1 MKTKQNKKKSRE
13 FRSRL
18 FYKNKMYFIASVI
31 MTIVMSFLNLMISWL
46 IQQIMDS
53 MANQN
58 MQSVVRCAWIAASVV
73 IAYTVANAVYRAV
86 YPRFLQRAMQQY
98 RDYAFSRLTQKSLRS
113 FSKEGTALYVSALT
127 NDCTSIENNYL
138 AATFTLIELL
148 FCFLGALIMM
158 LYYSPVMLVL
168 AVALSF
174 LPVAVSMT
182 AGNRLTEQEKE
193 ISKKNERFVS
203 IVNELLSGF
212 PVIKSFRAEAQASRL
227 FSQRNEQAEEAKKNK
242 RRTEQLISLLAND
255 AGIIAQM
262 GIFLAG
268 AWLAISG
275 KGVTAG
281 VVIVFVQLMNYILNP
296 ISQVPLLW
304 SNRKAAIALMEKL
317 SDALSENVREEG
329 REKLNGFSEKI
340 EVKDLTYG
348 YEPESPVLKDLDVQ
362 FDAGKSYAIVGGSGS
377 GKSTLLNLLMG
388 SSSNYQGEICIDGVS
403 IKNIESESLY
413 QLMTSVQ
420 QNVFVFND
428 TIRNNVTMFH
438 EFPDKEVTLAL
449 ERSGLSEFIE
459 KRGED
464 FVCGEN
470 GANLSGGERQRISIA
485 RALLRKSPILL
496 VDEATAALDAATARA
511 VSFSILNLVGM
522 TRIVVTHRLEEAI
535 LRRYDKILVMK
546 NGTIC
551 EQEISIRLCSRK
563 DNFIL
568 CFRLRTEE
576 DNSWCYSSWISQ
588 YLQQHEGEWISRA
601 GHLEQVFS
609 K

>member
-1 MKTKQNKKKSRE
+1 MKQNKKKSRE
-13 FRSRL
+13 FKRRL
-18 FYKNKMYFIASVI
+18 FYKNKMCFIASVI

-138 AATFTLIELL
+138 AATFTLIEFL

-268 AWLAISG
+268 AWLAISS

-329 REKLNGFSEKI
+329 REKLNVFSEKI

-388 SSSNYQGEICIDGVS
+388 SSSNYQGEICIDSVS

-438 EFPDKEVTLAL
+438 EFSDKEVTLAL

-485 RALLRKSPILL
+485 RALLRKSPIIL

-551 EQEISIRLCSRK
+551 EQG
-563 DNFIL
+563 NFDTL
-568 CFRLRTEE
+568 MQQKGQF
-576 DNSWCYSSWISQ
+576 YSLFQIA
-588 YLQQHEGEWISRA
+588 H
-601 GHLEQVFS
+601 
-609 K
+609 

>member
-1 MKTKQNKKKSRE
+1 MKQNKKKSRE
-13 FRSRL
+13 FKRRL
-18 FYKNKMYFIASVI
+18 FYKNKICFIASVI

-98 RDYAFSRLTQKSLRS
+98 RDYTFSRLTQKSLRS

-138 AATFTLIELL
+138 TATFTLIELL

-212 PVIKSFRAEAQASRL
+212 PVIKSFRAETQASRL

-348 YEPESPVLKDLDVQ
+348 YEPESHVLKDLDVQ

-388 SSSNYQGEICIDGVS
+388 SSSNYRGEICIDGVS

-522 TRIVVTHRLEEAI
+522 TRIVVTHCLEEAI

-551 EQEISIRLCSRK
+551 EQG
-563 DNFIL
+563 NFDTL
-568 CFRLRTEE
+568 MQQKGQF
-576 DNSWCYSSWISQ
+576 YSLFQIA
-588 YLQQHEGEWISRA
+588 H
-601 GHLEQVFS
+601 
-609 K
+609 

>member
-1 MKTKQNKKKSRE
+1 MKQNKKKSRE
-13 FRSRL
+13 FKRRL
-18 FYKNKMYFIASVI
+18 FYKNKICFIASVI

-98 RDYAFSRLTQKSLRS
+98 RDYTFSRLTQKSLRS

-138 AATFTLIELL
+138 TATFTLIELL

-212 PVIKSFRAEAQASRL
+212 PVIKSFRAETQASHL

-268 AWLAISG
+268 AWLAISN

-329 REKLNGFSEKI
+329 REKLNVFSEKI

-388 SSSNYQGEICIDGVS
+388 SSSNYQGEICIDSVS

-438 EFPDKEVTLAL
+438 EFSDKEVTLAL

-485 RALLRKSPILL
+485 RALLRKSPIIL

-551 EQEISIRLCSRK
+551 EQG
-563 DNFIL
+563 NFDTL
-568 CFRLRTEE
+568 MQQKGQF
-576 DNSWCYSSWISQ
+576 YSLFQIA
-588 YLQQHEGEWISRA
+588 H
-601 GHLEQVFS
+601 
-609 K
+609 

>member
-1 MKTKQNKKKSRE
+1 MKQNKKKSRE
-13 FRSRL
+13 FRCRL
-18 FYKNKMYFIASVI
+18 FYKNKICFIASVI

-58 MQSVVRCAWIAASVV
+58 MQSAVRCAWIAASVV

-148 FCFLGALIMM
+148 FCFWGALIMM

-174 LPVAVSMT
+174 LPVAVSMK

-268 AWLAISG
+268 AWLAISN

-348 YEPESPVLKDLDVQ
+348 YEPESHVLKDLDVQ

-551 EQEISIRLCSRK
+551 EQG
-563 DNFIL
+563 NFDTL
-568 CFRLRTEE
+568 MQQKGQF
-576 DNSWCYSSWISQ
+576 YSLFQIA
-588 YLQQHEGEWISRA
+588 H
-601 GHLEQVFS
+601 
-609 K
+609 

>member
-1 MKTKQNKKKSRE
+1 MKTKQNKKKNRE
-13 FRSRL
+13 FIHQL
-18 FYKNKMYFIASVI
+18 YYKNRINFIV
-31 MTIVMSFLNLMISWL
+31 TIILTIAMSSLNLMISWL
-46 IQQIMDS
+46 IQQIMDCT
-53 MANQN
+53 ANQD
-58 MQSVVRCAWIAASVV
+58 MQALVRSAWIVIIVVV
-73 IAYTVANAVYRAV
+73 IYTIANVMYRAV

-212 PVIKSFRAEAQASRL
+212 PVIKSFRAETQASRL

-268 AWLAISG
+268 SWLAISG

-459 KRGED
+459 KRGEE

-551 EQEISIRLCSRK
+551 EQG
-563 DNFIL
+563 NFDTL
-568 CFRLRTEE
+568 MQQKGQF
-576 DNSWCYSSWISQ
+576 YSLFQIA
-588 YLQQHEGEWISRA
+588 H
-601 GHLEQVFS
+601 
-609 K
+609 

>member
-1 MKTKQNKKKSRE
+1 MKTKQNKKKNRE
-13 FRSRL
+13 FIHQL
-18 FYKNKMYFIASVI
+18 YYKNRINFIV
-31 MTIVMSFLNLMISWL
+31 TIILTIAMSSLNLMISWL
-46 IQQIMDS
+46 IQQIMDCT
-53 MANQN
+53 ANQD
-58 MQSVVRCAWIAASVV
+58 MQALVRSAWIAASVV

-138 AATFTLIELL
+138 AATFTLIEFL

-212 PVIKSFRAEAQASRL
+212 PVIKSFRAETQASRL

-459 KRGED
+459 KRGEE

-551 EQEISIRLCSRK
+551 EQG
-563 DNFIL
+563 NFDTL
-568 CFRLRTEE
+568 MQQKGQF
-576 DNSWCYSSWISQ
+576 YSLFQIA
-588 YLQQHEGEWISRA
+588 H
-601 GHLEQVFS
+601 
-609 K
+609 

>member
-1 MKTKQNKKKSRE
+1 MKTKQNKKKNRE
-13 FRSRL
+13 FIHQL
-18 FYKNKMYFIASVI
+18 YYKNRINFIV
-31 MTIVMSFLNLMISWL
+31 TIILTIAMSSLNLMISWL
-46 IQQIMDS
+46 IQQIMDCT
-53 MANQN
+53 ANQD
-58 MQSVVRCAWIAASVV
+58 MQALVRSAWIVIIVVV
-73 IAYTVANAVYRAV
+73 IYTIANVMYRAV

-212 PVIKSFRAEAQASRL
+212 PVIKSFRAETQASRL

-362 FDAGKSYAIVGGSGS
+362 FDEGKSYAIVGGSGS

-459 KRGED
+459 KRGEE

-551 EQEISIRLCSRK
+551 EQGKFDTLMQQK
-563 DNFIL
+563 GQF
-568 CFRLRTEE
+568 
-576 DNSWCYSSWISQ
+576 YSLFQIA
-588 YLQQHEGEWISRA
+588 H
-601 GHLEQVFS
+601 
-609 K
+609 

>member
-1 MKTKQNKKKSRE
+1 MKQNKKKSRE
-13 FRSRL
+13 FRCRL
-18 FYKNKMYFIASVI
+18 FYKNKMCFIASVI

-58 MQSVVRCAWIAASVV
+58 MQSAVRCAWIAASVV

-212 PVIKSFRAEAQASRL
+212 PVIKSFRAETQASRL

-275 KGVTAG
+275 RGVTAG

-348 YEPESPVLKDLDVQ
+348 YEPESHVLKDLDVQ

-388 SSSNYQGEICIDGVS
+388 SSSNYRGEICIDGVS

-551 EQEISIRLCSRK
+551 EQG
-563 DNFIL
+563 NFDTL
-568 CFRLRTEE
+568 MQQKGQF
-576 DNSWCYSSWISQ
+576 YSLFQIA
-588 YLQQHEGEWISRA
+588 H
-601 GHLEQVFS
+601 
-609 K
+609 

>member
-1 MKTKQNKKKSRE
+1 MKQNKKKSRE
-13 FRSRL
+13 FRRRL
-18 FYKNKMYFIASVI
+18 FYKNKMFFIASVI

-58 MQSVVRCAWIAASVV
+58 MQSAVRCAWIAASVV

-138 AATFTLIELL
+138 AATFTLIEFL

-212 PVIKSFRAEAQASRL
+212 PVIKSFRAETQASRL

-348 YEPESPVLKDLDVQ
+348 YEPESHVLKDLDVQ

-551 EQEISIRLCSRK
+551 EQG
-563 DNFIL
+563 NFDTL
-568 CFRLRTEE
+568 MQQKGQF
-576 DNSWCYSSWISQ
+576 YSLFQIA
-588 YLQQHEGEWISRA
+588 H
-601 GHLEQVFS
+601 
-609 K
+609 

>member
-13 FRSRL
+13 FIHQL
-18 FYKNKMYFIASVI
+18 YYKNRMNFIV
-31 MTIVMSFLNLMISWL
+31 TIILTIAMSSLNLMISWL

-58 MQSVVRCAWIAASVV
+58 MQAVVRCAWIAASVV

-148 FCFLGALIMM
+148 FCFWGALIMM

-174 LPVAVSMT
+174 LPVAVSMK

-268 AWLAISG
+268 AWLAISN

-329 REKLNGFSEKI
+329 REKLNVFSEKI

-388 SSSNYQGEICIDGVS
+388 SSSNYQGEICIDSVS

-438 EFPDKEVTLAL
+438 EFSDKEVTLAL

-485 RALLRKSPILL
+485 RALLRKSPIIL

-551 EQEISIRLCSRK
+551 EQG
-563 DNFIL
+563 NFDTL
-568 CFRLRTEE
+568 MQQNGQF
-576 DNSWCYSSWISQ
+576 YSLFQIA
-588 YLQQHEGEWISRA
+588 H
-601 GHLEQVFS
+601 
-609 K
+609 

>member
-1 MKTKQNKKKSRE
+1 MKTKQNKKKNRE
-13 FRSRL
+13 FIHQL
-18 FYKNKMYFIASVI
+18 YYKNRINFIV
-31 MTIVMSFLNLMISWL
+31 TIILTIAMSSLNLMISWL
-46 IQQIMDS
+46 IQQIMDCT
-53 MANQN
+53 ANQD
-58 MQSVVRCAWIAASVV
+58 MQALVRSAWIVIIVVV
-73 IAYTVANAVYRAV
+73 IYTIANVMYRAV

-212 PVIKSFRAEAQASRL
+212 PVIKSFRAETQASRL

-317 SDALSENVREEG
+317 SYALSENVREEG

-551 EQEISIRLCSRK
+551 EQG
-563 DNFIL
+563 NFDTL
-568 CFRLRTEE
+568 MQQKGQF
-576 DNSWCYSSWISQ
+576 YSLFQIA
-588 YLQQHEGEWISRA
+588 H
-601 GHLEQVFS
+601 
-609 K
+609 

>member
-1 MKTKQNKKKSRE
+1 MKTKQNKKKNRE
-13 FRSRL
+13 FIHQL
-18 FYKNKMYFIASVI
+18 YYKNRINFIV
-31 MTIVMSFLNLMISWL
+31 TIILTIAMSSLNLMISWL
-46 IQQIMDS
+46 IQQIMDCT
-53 MANQN
+53 ANQD
-58 MQSVVRCAWIAASVV
+58 MQALVRSAWIVIIVVV
-73 IAYTVANAVYRAV
+73 IYTIANVMYRAV

-212 PVIKSFRAEAQASRL
+212 PVIKSFRAETQASRL

-242 RRTEQLISLLAND
+242 RRTEQLISLMAND

-268 AWLAISG
+268 SWLAISG

-281 VVIVFVQLMNYILNP
+281 VVIVFVQLMNYVLNP

-317 SDALSENVREEG
+317 SDALLENVREEG

-348 YEPESPVLKDLDVQ
+348 YEPESHVLKDMDAQ

-551 EQEISIRLCSRK
+551 EQG
-563 DNFIL
+563 NFDTL
-568 CFRLRTEE
+568 MQQKGQF
-576 DNSWCYSSWISQ
+576 YSLFQIA
-588 YLQQHEGEWISRA
+588 H
-601 GHLEQVFS
+601 
-609 K
+609 

>member
-1 MKTKQNKKKSRE
+1 MKTKQNKKKNRE
-13 FRSRL
+13 FIHQL
-18 FYKNKMYFIASVI
+18 YYKNRINFIV
-31 MTIVMSFLNLMISWL
+31 TIILTIAMSSLNLMISWL
-46 IQQIMDS
+46 IQQIMDCT
-53 MANQN
+53 ANQD
-58 MQSVVRCAWIAASVV
+58 MQALVRSAWIVIIVVV
-73 IAYTVANAVYRAV
+73 IYTIANVMYRAV

-212 PVIKSFRAEAQASRL
+212 PVIKSFRAETQASRL

-388 SSSNYQGEICIDGVS
+388 SSSNYQGEICIDSVS

-551 EQEISIRLCSRK
+551 EQG
-563 DNFIL
+563 NFDTL
-568 CFRLRTEE
+568 MQQKGQF
-576 DNSWCYSSWISQ
+576 YSLFQIA
-588 YLQQHEGEWISRA
+588 H
-601 GHLEQVFS
+601 
-609 K
+609 

>member
-1 MKTKQNKKKSRE
+1 MKTKQNKKKNRE
-13 FRSRL
+13 FIHQL
-18 FYKNKMYFIASVI
+18 YYKNRINFIV
-31 MTIVMSFLNLMISWL
+31 TIILTIAMSSLNLMISWL
-46 IQQIMDS
+46 IQQIMDCT
-53 MANQN
+53 ANQD
-58 MQSVVRCAWIAASVV
+58 MQVLVRSAWIVIIVVV
-73 IAYTVANAVYRAV
+73 IYTIANVMYRAV

-212 PVIKSFRAEAQASRL
+212 PVIKSFRAETQASRL

-551 EQEISIRLCSRK
+551 EQG
-563 DNFIL
+563 NFDTL
-568 CFRLRTEE
+568 MQQKGQF
-576 DNSWCYSSWISQ
+576 YSLFQIA
-588 YLQQHEGEWISRA
+588 H
-601 GHLEQVFS
+601 
-609 K
+609 

>member
-1 MKTKQNKKKSRE
+1 MKTKQNKKKNRE
-13 FRSRL
+13 FIHQL
-18 FYKNKMYFIASVI
+18 YYKNRINFIV
-31 MTIVMSFLNLMISWL
+31 TIILTIAMSSLNLMISWL
-46 IQQIMDS
+46 IQQIMDCT
-53 MANQN
+53 ANQD
-58 MQSVVRCAWIAASVV
+58 MQALVRSAWIVIIVVV
-73 IAYTVANAVYRAV
+73 IYTIANVMYRAV

-212 PVIKSFRAEAQASRL
+212 PVIKSFRAETQASRL

-242 RRTEQLISLLAND
+242 RRTEQMISLLAND

-551 EQEISIRLCSRK
+551 EQG
-563 DNFIL
+563 NFDTL
-568 CFRLRTEE
+568 MQQKGQF
-576 DNSWCYSSWISQ
+576 YSLFQIA
-588 YLQQHEGEWISRA
+588 H
-601 GHLEQVFS
+601 
-609 K
+609 

>member
-1 MKTKQNKKKSRE
+1 MKTKQNKKKNRE
-13 FRSRL
+13 FIHQL
-18 FYKNKMYFIASVI
+18 YYKNRINFIV
-31 MTIVMSFLNLMISWL
+31 TIILTIAMSSLNLMISWL
-46 IQQIMDS
+46 IQQIMDCT
-53 MANQN
+53 ANQD
-58 MQSVVRCAWIAASVV
+58 MQALVRSAWIVIIVVV
-73 IAYTVANAVYRAV
+73 IYTIANVMYRAV

-212 PVIKSFRAEAQASRL
+212 PVIKSFRAETQASRL

-388 SSSNYQGEICIDGVS
+388 GSSNYQGEICIDSVS

-551 EQEISIRLCSRK
+551 EQG
-563 DNFIL
+563 NFDTL
-568 CFRLRTEE
+568 MQQKGQF
-576 DNSWCYSSWISQ
+576 YSLFQIA
-588 YLQQHEGEWISRA
+588 H
-601 GHLEQVFS
+601 
-609 K
+609 

>member
-1 MKTKQNKKKSRE
+1 MKQNKKKSRE
-13 FRSRL
+13 FRRRL
-18 FYKNKMYFIASVI
+18 FYKNKMCFIASVI

-58 MQSVVRCAWIAASVV
+58 MQAVVRCAWIAASVV
-73 IAYTVANAVYRAV
+73 IAYTVANAVHRAV

-113 FSKEGTALYVSALT
+113 FSKESTALYVSALT

-148 FCFLGALIMM
+148 FCFWGALIMM

-268 AWLAISG
+268 AWLAISN

-388 SSSNYQGEICIDGVS
+388 SSSNYRGEICIDGVS

-420 QNVFVFND
+420 QNVFIFND

-438 EFPDKEVTLAL
+438 EFPDREVTLAL

-551 EQEISIRLCSRK
+551 EQG
-563 DNFIL
+563 NFDTL
-568 CFRLRTEE
+568 MQQKGQF
-576 DNSWCYSSWISQ
+576 YSLFQIA
-588 YLQQHEGEWISRA
+588 H
-601 GHLEQVFS
+601 
-609 K
+609 

>member
-1 MKTKQNKKKSRE
+1 MKQNKKKSRE
-13 FRSRL
+13 FKRRL
-18 FYKNKMYFIASVI
+18 FYKNKMCFIASVI

-98 RDYAFSRLTQKSLRS
+98 RDYTFSRLTQKSLRS

-138 AATFTLIELL
+138 TATFTLIELL

-212 PVIKSFRAEAQASRL
+212 PVIKSFRAETQASHL

-268 AWLAISG
+268 AWLAISN

-348 YEPESPVLKDLDVQ
+348 YEPESHVLKDLDVQ

-551 EQEISIRLCSRK
+551 EQG
-563 DNFIL
+563 NFDTL
-568 CFRLRTEE
+568 MQQKGQF
-576 DNSWCYSSWISQ
+576 YSLFQIA
-588 YLQQHEGEWISRA
+588 H
-601 GHLEQVFS
+601 
-609 K
+609 

>member
-1 MKTKQNKKKSRE
+1 MKTKQNKKKNRE
-13 FRSRL
+13 FIHQL
-18 FYKNKMYFIASVI
+18 YYKNRINFIV
-31 MTIVMSFLNLMISWL
+31 TIILTIAMSSLNLMISWL
-46 IQQIMDS
+46 IQQIMDCT
-53 MANQN
+53 ANQD
-58 MQSVVRCAWIAASVV
+58 MQALVRSAWIVIIVVV
-73 IAYTVANAVYRAV
+73 IYTIANVMYRAV

-212 PVIKSFRAEAQASRL
+212 PVIKSFRAETQASRL

-428 TIRNNVTMFH
+428 TIGNNVTMFH

-459 KRGED
+459 KRGEE

-551 EQEISIRLCSRK
+551 EQG
-563 DNFIL
+563 NFDTL
-568 CFRLRTEE
+568 MQQKGQF
-576 DNSWCYSSWISQ
+576 YSLFQIA
-588 YLQQHEGEWISRA
+588 H
-601 GHLEQVFS
+601 
-609 K
+609 

>member
-1 MKTKQNKKKSRE
+1 MKTKQNKKKNRE
-13 FRSRL
+13 FIHQL
-18 FYKNKMYFIASVI
+18 YYKNRINFIV
-31 MTIVMSFLNLMISWL
+31 TIILTIAMSSLNLMISWL
-46 IQQIMDS
+46 IQQIMDCT
-53 MANQN
+53 ANQD
-58 MQSVVRCAWIAASVV
+58 MQALVRSAWIVIIVVV
-73 IAYTVANAVYRAV
+73 IYTIANVMYRAV

-212 PVIKSFRAEAQASRL
+212 PVIKSFRAETQASRL

-459 KRGED
+459 KRGEE

-535 LRRYDKILVMK
+535 LRRYDKILVTK

-551 EQEISIRLCSRK
+551 EQG
-563 DNFIL
+563 NFDTL
-568 CFRLRTEE
+568 MQQKGQF
-576 DNSWCYSSWISQ
+576 YSLFQIA
-588 YLQQHEGEWISRA
+588 H
-601 GHLEQVFS
+601 
-609 K
+609 

>member
-13 FRSRL
+13 FIHQL
-18 FYKNKMYFIASVI
+18 YYKNRMNFIV
-31 MTIVMSFLNLMISWL
+31 TIILTIAMSSLNLMISWL

-58 MQSVVRCAWIAASVV
+58 MQAVVRCAWIAASVV

-148 FCFLGALIMM
+148 FCFWGALIMM

-174 LPVAVSMT
+174 LPVAVSMK

-268 AWLAISG
+268 AWLAISN

-329 REKLNGFSEKI
+329 REKLNVFSEKI

-388 SSSNYQGEICIDGVS
+388 SSSNYQGEICIDSVS

-438 EFPDKEVTLAL
+438 EFSDKEVTLAL

-485 RALLRKSPILL
+485 RALLRKSPIIL

-551 EQEISIRLCSRK
+551 EQG
-563 DNFIL
+563 NFDTL
-568 CFRLRTEE
+568 MQQKGQFYSLFR
-576 DNSWCYSSWISQ
+576 IA
-588 YLQQHEGEWISRA
+588 H
-601 GHLEQVFS
+601 
-609 K
+609 

>member
-1 MKTKQNKKKSRE
+1 
-13 FRSRL
+13 
-18 FYKNKMYFIASVI
+18 

-73 IAYTVANAVYRAV
+73 IAYTVANAIYRAV

-212 PVIKSFRAEAQASRL
+212 PVIKSFRAETQASRL

-459 KRGED
+459 KRGEE

-551 EQEISIRLCSRK
+551 EQG
-563 DNFIL
+563 NFDTL
-568 CFRLRTEE
+568 MQQKGQF
-576 DNSWCYSSWISQ
+576 YSLFQIA
-588 YLQQHEGEWISRA
+588 H
-601 GHLEQVFS
+601 
-609 K
+609 

>member
-1 MKTKQNKKKSRE
+1 MKTKQNKKKNRE
-13 FRSRL
+13 FIHQL
-18 FYKNKMYFIASVI
+18 YYKNRINFIV
-31 MTIVMSFLNLMISWL
+31 TIILTIAMSSLNLMISWL
-46 IQQIMDS
+46 IQQIMDCT
-53 MANQN
+53 ANQD
-58 MQSVVRCAWIAASVV
+58 MQALVRSAWIVIIVVV
-73 IAYTVANAVYRAV
+73 IYTIANVMYRAV

-212 PVIKSFRAEAQASRL
+212 PVIKSFRAETQASRL

-459 KRGED
+459 KRGEE

-522 TRIVVTHRLEEAI
+522 TRIVVTHRLEEAM

-551 EQEISIRLCSRK
+551 EQG
-563 DNFIL
+563 NFDTL
-568 CFRLRTEE
+568 MQQKGQF
-576 DNSWCYSSWISQ
+576 YSLFQIA
-588 YLQQHEGEWISRA
+588 H
-601 GHLEQVFS
+601 
-609 K
+609 

>member
-1 MKTKQNKKKSRE
+1 MKQNKKKSRE
-13 FRSRL
+13 FRRRL
-18 FYKNKMYFIASVI
+18 FYKNKICFIASVI

-58 MQSVVRCAWIAASVV
+58 MQSAVRCAWIAVSVV

-148 FCFLGALIMM
+148 FCFLGALI

-212 PVIKSFRAEAQASRL
+212 PVIKSFRAETQASRL

-459 KRGED
+459 KRGEE

-551 EQEISIRLCSRK
+551 EQG
-563 DNFIL
+563 NFDTL
-568 CFRLRTEE
+568 MQQKGQF
-576 DNSWCYSSWISQ
+576 YSLFQIA
-588 YLQQHEGEWISRA
+588 H
-601 GHLEQVFS
+601 
-609 K
+609 

>member
-1 MKTKQNKKKSRE
+1 MKTKQNKKKNRE
-13 FRSRL
+13 FIHQL
-18 FYKNKMYFIASVI
+18 YYKNRINFIV
-31 MTIVMSFLNLMISWL
+31 TIILTIAMSSLNLMISWL
-46 IQQIMDS
+46 IQQIMDCT
-53 MANQN
+53 ANQD
-58 MQSVVRCAWIAASVV
+58 MQALVRSAWIVIIVVV
-73 IAYTVANAVYRAV
+73 IYTIANVMYRAV

-203 IVNELLSGF
+203 IVDELLSGF
-212 PVIKSFRAEAQASRL
+212 PVIKSFRAETQASRL

-438 EFPDKEVTLAL
+438 EFSDKEVTLAL

-485 RALLRKSPILL
+485 RALLRKSPIIL

-551 EQEISIRLCSRK
+551 EQG
-563 DNFIL
+563 NFDTL
-568 CFRLRTEE
+568 MQQKGQF
-576 DNSWCYSSWISQ
+576 YSLFQIA
-588 YLQQHEGEWISRA
+588 H
-601 GHLEQVFS
+601 
-609 K
+609 

>member
-1 MKTKQNKKKSRE
+1 MKTKQNKKKNRE
-13 FRSRL
+13 FIHQL
-18 FYKNKMYFIASVI
+18 YYKNRINFIV
-31 MTIVMSFLNLMISWL
+31 TIILTIAMSSLNLMISWL
-46 IQQIMDS
+46 IQQIMDCT
-53 MANQN
+53 ANQD
-58 MQSVVRCAWIAASVV
+58 MQALVRSAWIVIIVVV
-73 IAYTVANAVYRAV
+73 IYTIANVMYRAV

-212 PVIKSFRAEAQASRL
+212 PVIKSFRAETQASRL

-459 KRGED
+459 KRGEE

-470 GANLSGGERQRISIA
+470 GTNLSGGERQRISIA

-551 EQEISIRLCSRK
+551 EQG
-563 DNFIL
+563 NFDTL
-568 CFRLRTEE
+568 MQQKGQF
-576 DNSWCYSSWISQ
+576 YSLFQIA
-588 YLQQHEGEWISRA
+588 H
-601 GHLEQVFS
+601 
-609 K
+609 

>member
-1 MKTKQNKKKSRE
+1 MKTKQNKKKNRE
-13 FRSRL
+13 FIHQL
-18 FYKNKMYFIASVI
+18 YYKNRINFIV
-31 MTIVMSFLNLMISWL
+31 TIILTIAMSSLNLMISWL
-46 IQQIMDS
+46 IQQIMDCT
-53 MANQN
+53 ANQD
-58 MQSVVRCAWIAASVV
+58 MQALVRSAWIVIIVVV
-73 IAYTVANAVYRAV
+73 IYTIANVMYRAV

-212 PVIKSFRAEAQASRL
+212 PVIKSFRAETQASRL

-242 RRTEQLISLLAND
+242 LRTEQLISLLAND

-459 KRGED
+459 KRGEE

-551 EQEISIRLCSRK
+551 EQG
-563 DNFIL
+563 NFDTL
-568 CFRLRTEE
+568 MQQKGQF
-576 DNSWCYSSWISQ
+576 YSLFQIA
-588 YLQQHEGEWISRA
+588 H
-601 GHLEQVFS
+601 
-609 K
+609 

>member
-1 MKTKQNKKKSRE
+1 MKQNKKKNRE
-13 FRSRL
+13 FIHQL
-18 FYKNKMYFIASVI
+18 YYKNRINFIVAI
-31 MTIVMSFLNLMISWL
+31 ILTIAMSSLNLMISWL
-46 IQQIMDS
+46 IQQIMDCT
-53 MANQN
+53 ANQD
-58 MQSVVRCAWIAASVV
+58 MQALVRSAWIAASVV

-212 PVIKSFRAEAQASRL
+212 PVIKSFRAETQASRL

-329 REKLNGFSEKI
+329 REKINGFSEKI

-348 YEPESPVLKDLDVQ
+348 YEPESHVLKDLDVQ

-438 EFPDKEVTLAL
+438 EFSDKEVTLAL
-449 ERSGLSEFIE
+449 ERSGLSELIE

-551 EQEISIRLCSRK
+551 EQG
-563 DNFIL
+563 NFDTL
-568 CFRLRTEE
+568 MKQKGQF
-576 DNSWCYSSWISQ
+576 YSLFQIA
-588 YLQQHEGEWISRA
+588 H
-601 GHLEQVFS
+601 
-609 K
+609 

>member
-1 MKTKQNKKKSRE
+1 MKTKQNKKKNRE
-13 FRSRL
+13 FIHQL
-18 FYKNKMYFIASVI
+18 YYKNRINFIV
-31 MTIVMSFLNLMISWL
+31 TIILTIAMSSLNLMISWL
-46 IQQIMDS
+46 IQQIMDCT
-53 MANQN
+53 ANQD
-58 MQSVVRCAWIAASVV
+58 MQALVRSAWIVIIVVV
-73 IAYTVANAVYRAV
+73 IYTIANVMYRAV

-148 FCFLGALIMM
+148 FCFWGALIMM

-212 PVIKSFRAEAQASRL
+212 PVIKSFRAETQASRL

-459 KRGED
+459 KRGEE

-551 EQEISIRLCSRK
+551 EQGKFDTLMQQK
-563 DNFIL
+563 GQF
-568 CFRLRTEE
+568 
-576 DNSWCYSSWISQ
+576 YSLFQIA
-588 YLQQHEGEWISRA
+588 H
-601 GHLEQVFS
+601 
-609 K
+609 

>member
-1 MKTKQNKKKSRE
+1 MKQNKKKSRE
-13 FRSRL
+13 FKRRL
-18 FYKNKMYFIASVI
+18 FYKNKMCFIASVI

-138 AATFTLIELL
+138 AATFTLIEFL

-182 AGNRLTEQEKE
+182 AGNHLTEQEKE

-212 PVIKSFRAEAQASRL
+212 PVIKSFRAETQASRL

-348 YEPESPVLKDLDVQ
+348 YEPESHVLKDLDVQ

-413 QLMTSVQ
+413 QLVTSVQ

-551 EQEISIRLCSRK
+551 DQG
-563 DNFIL
+563 NFDTL
-568 CFRLRTEE
+568 MQQKGQF
-576 DNSWCYSSWISQ
+576 YSLFQIAQ
-588 YLQQHEGEWISRA
+588 
-601 GHLEQVFS
+601 
-609 K
+609 

>member
-1 MKTKQNKKKSRE
+1 MKQNKKKSRE
-13 FRSRL
+13 FRCRL
-18 FYKNKMYFIASVI
+18 FYKNKMCFIASVI

-58 MQSVVRCAWIAASVV
+58 MQSAVRCAWIAASVV

-138 AATFTLIELL
+138 AATFTLIEFL

-268 AWLAISG
+268 AWLAISN

-329 REKLNGFSEKI
+329 REKLNVFSEKI

-388 SSSNYQGEICIDGVS
+388 SSSNYQGEICIDSVS

-438 EFPDKEVTLAL
+438 EFSDKEVTLAL

-485 RALLRKSPILL
+485 RALLRKSPIIL

-535 LRRYDKILVMK
+535 LRHYDKILVMK

-551 EQEISIRLCSRK
+551 EQG
-563 DNFIL
+563 NFDTL
-568 CFRLRTEE
+568 MQQKGQF
-576 DNSWCYSSWISQ
+576 YSLFQIA
-588 YLQQHEGEWISRA
+588 H
-601 GHLEQVFS
+601 
-609 K
+609 

>member
-13 FRSRL
+13 FIHQL
-18 FYKNKMYFIASVI
+18 YYKNRMNFIV
-31 MTIVMSFLNLMISWL
+31 TIILTIAMSSLNLMISWL

-58 MQSVVRCAWIAASVV
+58 MQAVVRCAWIAASVV

-148 FCFLGALIMM
+148 FCFWGALIMM

-174 LPVAVSMT
+174 LPVAVSMK

-268 AWLAISG
+268 AWLAISN

-329 REKLNGFSEKI
+329 REKLNVFSEKI

-388 SSSNYQGEICIDGVS
+388 SSSNYQGEICIDSVS

-438 EFPDKEVTLAL
+438 EFSDKEVTLAL

-485 RALLRKSPILL
+485 RALLRKSPIIL
-496 VDEATAALDAATARA
+496 VDEATAALDAVTARA

-551 EQEISIRLCSRK
+551 EQG
-563 DNFIL
+563 NFDTL
-568 CFRLRTEE
+568 MQQKGQF
-576 DNSWCYSSWISQ
+576 YSLFQIA
-588 YLQQHEGEWISRA
+588 H
-601 GHLEQVFS
+601 
-609 K
+609 

>member
-1 MKTKQNKKKSRE
+1 MKQNKKKSRE
-13 FRSRL
+13 FRRRL
-18 FYKNKMYFIASVI
+18 FYKNKMCFIASVI

-98 RDYAFSRLTQKSLRS
+98 RDYTFSRLTQKSLRS

-212 PVIKSFRAEAQASRL
+212 PVIKSFRAETQASHL

-348 YEPESPVLKDLDVQ
+348 YEPESHVLKDLDVQ

-551 EQEISIRLCSRK
+551 EQG
-563 DNFIL
+563 NFDTL
-568 CFRLRTEE
+568 MQQKGQF
-576 DNSWCYSSWISQ
+576 YSLFQIA
-588 YLQQHEGEWISRA
+588 H
-601 GHLEQVFS
+601 
-609 K
+609 

>member
-1 MKTKQNKKKSRE
+1 MKQNKKKSRE
-13 FRSRL
+13 FIHQL
-18 FYKNKMYFIASVI
+18 YYKNRINFIV
-31 MTIVMSFLNLMISWL
+31 TIILTIAMSSLNLMISWL

-73 IAYTVANAVYRAV
+73 IAYTVANAVHRAV

-113 FSKEGTALYVSALT
+113 FSKESTALYVSALT

-138 AATFTLIELL
+138 TATFTLIEFL

-212 PVIKSFRAEAQASRL
+212 PVIKSFRAETQASRL

-268 AWLAISG
+268 AWLAISN

-348 YEPESPVLKDLDVQ
+348 YEPESHVLKDLDVQ

-388 SSSNYQGEICIDGVS
+388 SSSNYRGEICIDGVS

-420 QNVFVFND
+420 QNVFIFND

-438 EFPDKEVTLAL
+438 EFPDREVTLAL

-551 EQEISIRLCSRK
+551 EQG
-563 DNFIL
+563 NFDTL
-568 CFRLRTEE
+568 MQQKGQF
-576 DNSWCYSSWISQ
+576 YSLFQIA
-588 YLQQHEGEWISRA
+588 H
-601 GHLEQVFS
+601 
-609 K
+609 

>member
-1 MKTKQNKKKSRE
+1 MKTKQNKKKNRE
-13 FRSRL
+13 FIHQL
-18 FYKNKMYFIASVI
+18 YYKNRINFIV
-31 MTIVMSFLNLMISWL
+31 TIILTIAMSSLNLMISWL
-46 IQQIMDS
+46 IQQIMDCT
-53 MANQN
+53 ANQD
-58 MQSVVRCAWIAASVV
+58 MQALVRSAWIVIIVVV
-73 IAYTVANAVYRAV
+73 IYTIANVMYRAV

-212 PVIKSFRAEAQASRL
+212 PVIKSFRAETQASRL

-459 KRGED
+459 KRGEE

-496 VDEATAALDAATARA
+496 VDEATAALDSATARA

-551 EQEISIRLCSRK
+551 EQG
-563 DNFIL
+563 NFDTL
-568 CFRLRTEE
+568 MQQKGQF
-576 DNSWCYSSWISQ
+576 YSLFQIA
-588 YLQQHEGEWISRA
+588 H
-601 GHLEQVFS
+601 
-609 K
+609 

>member
-1 MKTKQNKKKSRE
+1 MKQNKKKSRE
-13 FRSRL
+13 FRRRL
-18 FYKNKMYFIASVI
+18 FCKNKMSFIASVI

-58 MQSVVRCAWIAASVV
+58 MQSAVRCAWIAVSVV

-138 AATFTLIELL
+138 AATFTLIEFL

-212 PVIKSFRAEAQASRL
+212 PVIKSFRAETQASRL

-317 SDALSENVREEG
+317 SDALSENVHEEG

-388 SSSNYQGEICIDGVS
+388 SSSNYQGEICIDSVS

-438 EFPDKEVTLAL
+438 EFSDKEVTLAL

-551 EQEISIRLCSRK
+551 EQR
-563 DNFIL
+563 NFDTL
-568 CFRLRTEE
+568 MQQKGQF
-576 DNSWCYSSWISQ
+576 YSLFQIA
-588 YLQQHEGEWISRA
+588 H
-601 GHLEQVFS
+601 
-609 K
+609 

>member
-1 MKTKQNKKKSRE
+1 MKTKQNKKKNRE
-13 FRSRL
+13 FIHQL
-18 FYKNKMYFIASVI
+18 YYKNRINFIV
-31 MTIVMSFLNLMISWL
+31 TIILTIAMSSLNLMISWL
-46 IQQIMDS
+46 IQQIMDCT
-53 MANQN
+53 ANQD
-58 MQSVVRCAWIAASVV
+58 MQALVRSAWIVIIVVV
-73 IAYTVANAVYRAV
+73 IYTIANVMYRAV

-212 PVIKSFRAEAQASRL
+212 PVIKSFRAETQASRL

-459 KRGED
+459 KRGEE

-551 EQEISIRLCSRK
+551 EQGKFDTLMQQK
-563 DNFIL
+563 GQF
-568 CFRLRTEE
+568 
-576 DNSWCYSSWISQ
+576 YSLFQIAHW
-588 YLQQHEGEWISRA
+588 R
-601 GHLEQVFS
+601 
-609 K
+609 

>member
-1 MKTKQNKKKSRE
+1 MKTKQNKKKNRE
-13 FRSRL
+13 FIHQL
-18 FYKNKMYFIASVI
+18 YYKNRINFIV
-31 MTIVMSFLNLMISWL
+31 TIILTIAMSSLNLMISWL
-46 IQQIMDS
+46 IQQIMDCT
-53 MANQN
+53 ANQD
-58 MQSVVRCAWIAASVV
+58 MQALVRSAWIVIIVVV
-73 IAYTVANAVYRAV
+73 IYTIANVMYRAV

-138 AATFTLIELL
+138 AATFTLIEFLL
-148 FCFLGALIMM
+148 CFLGALIMM

-212 PVIKSFRAEAQASRL
+212 PVIKSFRAETQASRL

-281 VVIVFVQLMNYILNP
+281 VVIVFVQLMNYVLNP

-459 KRGED
+459 KHGEE

-551 EQEISIRLCSRK
+551 EQG
-563 DNFIL
+563 NFDTL
-568 CFRLRTEE
+568 MQQKGQF
-576 DNSWCYSSWISQ
+576 YSLFQIA
-588 YLQQHEGEWISRA
+588 H
-601 GHLEQVFS
+601 
-609 K
+609 

>member
-1 MKTKQNKKKSRE
+1 MKTKQNKKKNRE
-13 FRSRL
+13 FIHQL
-18 FYKNKMYFIASVI
+18 YYKNRINFIV
-31 MTIVMSFLNLMISWL
+31 TIILTIAMSSLNLMISWL
-46 IQQIMDS
+46 IQQIMDCT
-53 MANQN
+53 ANQD
-58 MQSVVRCAWIAASVV
+58 MQALVRSAWIVIIVVV
-73 IAYTVANAVYRAV
+73 IYTIANVMYRAV

-212 PVIKSFRAEAQASRL
+212 PVIKSFRAETQASRL

-403 IKNIESESLY
+403 TKNIESESLH

-459 KRGED
+459 KRGEE

-551 EQEISIRLCSRK
+551 EQG
-563 DNFIL
+563 NFDTL
-568 CFRLRTEE
+568 MQQKGQF
-576 DNSWCYSSWISQ
+576 YSLFQIA
-588 YLQQHEGEWISRA
+588 H
-601 GHLEQVFS
+601 
-609 K
+609 